1 MNNLLHLLSKY
12 QKHLLGLA
20 IFLALFAVSFSIQ
33 KGETKQLFQNSPVS
47 MFLLVAVSIILVA
60 IYIVMDKNKIE
71 SLANK
76 IAELSK
82 AKNNDILQHLE
93 KLTPQQKKV
102 YDLIITGKSNKEIM
116 ADLYIEQSTLKSHI
130 NQIYKKLQ
138 IKNRKELKSSLKS

>member
-20 IFLALFAVSFSIQ
+20 IFLALFAVSFSTK
-33 KGETKQLFQNSPVS
+33 KGETKQLFQNSPVT

-82 AKNNDILQHLE
+82 EKANDIHKHLE
-93 KLTPQQKKV
+93 KLTPQQKRV

-116 ADLYIEQSTLKSHI
+116 SDLYIEQSTLKSHI